1 MTETT
6 ETTAHLYGGPLD
18 GEVMPVPAHASALHF
33 VEQQASYHYC
43 PHATGQRGV
52 DTFISDSLPFDHFA
66 Q

>member
-1 MTETT
+1 MTNAQT
-6 ETTAHLYGGPLD
+6 TTAHLYGGPLD
-18 GEVMPVPAHASALHF
+18 GEVFPVPTHTSALHF

-52 DTFISDSLPFDHFA
+52 DTFMSDSLPFDHFA